1 MQKQDINLQRIH
13 LSILCKITT
22 STSLNPLPLFLPQ
35 SIEVSDCIII
45 ILTTTFHFNYSP
57 SPLPPY
63 KIKPVYIYNNHEC
76 ICMIKLWH
84 IFSYVKN
91 NVMDLYKLFLIQKQK
106 KIKCLTSFTY
116 DKIFSLTLKPFD
128 LHIMDILF
136 SKFQVLFSHSLSFLY

>member
-22 STSLNPLPLFLPQ
+22 STSLNPLPLFLPH

-45 ILTTTFHFNYSP
+45 MLATTFHFNYSP
-57 SPLPPY
+57 SPLPHF
-63 KIKPVYIYNNHEC
+63 KLKPFYIYNNLEC
-76 ICMIKLWH
+76 ICIIKLWD
-84 IFSYVKN
+84 IKN

-116 DKIFSLTLKPFD
+116 DKIFSLTLKPF
-128 LHIMDILF
+128 LSSYHGY
-136 SKFQVLFSHSLSFLY
+136 SLQY